1 LGKVAGIRGAVS
13 VKENNREE
21 ILSSTRQLLREMVE
35 ANSIGIED
43 IASVIFTATTDL
55 DAAFPAEAAR
65 EMGWTAA
72 ALLDA
77 VEIPVPGSMP
87 RVVRVLILVNVP
99 EDFNPRH
106 VYLGNCK
113 KLRPDLSETE

>member
-1 LGKVAGIRGAVS
+1 MGKVAGIRGAIS

-35 ANSIGIED
+35 ANSIWIED

-65 EMGWTAA
+65 EMGWTAV

-99 EDFNPRH
+99 EDFKPKH
-106 VYLGNCK
+106 VFMGNCK

>member
-21 ILSSTRQLLREMVE
+21 ILSSTRELLREMVE

-87 RVVRVLILVNVP
+87 RVVRVLILVNVT

-113 KLRPDLSETE
+113 NLRPDLSETE

>member
-1 LGKVAGIRGAVS
+1 MGKVAGIRGAVS

-21 ILSSTRQLLREMVE
+21 ILSSTRELLREMVE

-87 RVVRVLILVNVP
+87 RVVRVLILVNVT

-113 KLRPDLSETE
+113 NLRPDLSETE

>member
-1 LGKVAGIRGAVS
+1 MGKVAGIRGAVS

-87 RVVRVLILVNVP
+87 RVVRVLILVNVT

-113 KLRPDLSETE
+113 NLRPDLSETE

>member
-87 RVVRVLILVNVP
+87 RVVRVLILVNVT

-113 KLRPDLSETE
+113 NLRPDLSETE

>member
-1 LGKVAGIRGAVS
+1 MGKVAGIRGAIS

-35 ANSIGIED
+35 ANSIWIED

-65 EMGWTAA
+65 EMGWTAV

-87 RVVRVLILVNVP
+87 RVVRVLILVNVT

-113 KLRPDLSETE
+113 NLRPDLSETE

>member
-1 LGKVAGIRGAVS
+1 MGKVAGIRGAVS